1 MAGSRGG
8 TTRLVVRL
16 KMRRVAQNRREE
28 KEGNEGRS
36 VEGQRDLLN
45 LDGGV
50 LGVERQR
57 DVQCKHGGD
66 QAGGET
72 DESPPFTF
80 NCSIFKTLSCVHST
94 IVKYI

>member
-8 TTRLVVRL
+8 TTHLVVRL
-16 KMRRVAQNRREE
+16 KMRRLAQNRREE

-45 LDGGV
+45 LGGGV

-57 DVQCKHGGD
+57 DVQCKHGGVPGRWRD
-66 QAGGET
+66 
-72 DESPPFTF
+72 
-80 NCSIFKTLSCVHST
+80 
-94 IVKYI
+94 